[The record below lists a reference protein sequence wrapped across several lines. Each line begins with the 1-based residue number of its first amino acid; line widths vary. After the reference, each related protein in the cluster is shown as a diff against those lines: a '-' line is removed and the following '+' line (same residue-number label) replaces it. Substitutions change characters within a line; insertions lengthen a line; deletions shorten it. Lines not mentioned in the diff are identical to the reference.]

1 MSDEHEYLREFCT
14 TVRHQDILDALQ
26 KSGGKKNQAW
36 RDSGIDGAHARR
48 VLKMLKERASQRTIR
63 HGDGSTEQVDESYLI
78 KGKSI
83 LYDDA
88 GNVKIQW
95 VKTDI
100 EKQNQNELLQE
111 YVESLCTFDPAEPA
125 PVENHYK
132 LDDELMSAIF
142 IGDAHVGMKAWS
154 QDTRGMDFDTKIAE
168 SLLRGAVD
176 NLVSRAPN
184 SDIGLLV
191 DVGDF
196 QHANDSHGATY
207 SGTQVDVDTRQGKTL
222 RTSADIMCYAIGRML
237 EKFSKVIV
245 VVARGNHNPDAAQ
258 AVQLI
263 LEFYYKNE
271 PRVSVLPTEGF
282 FHYLEFGKNLLGINH
297 GNKIKPQKLVSVMA
311 RDMPTAW
318 GRCTYRMWCLGHWHH
333 QNTLELDGCIVQKFG
348 TLAPSDSY
356 HAEHG
361 YGSSAVMEMITFRK
375 SGGRHSTLIYEIE
388 KPKNEPD
395 MRID

>member
-1 MSDEHEYLREFCT
+1 MSDDYEYLREFCT
-14 TVRHQDILDALQ
+14 TARQGDVLDALK
-26 KSGGKKNQAW
+26 KSGGKKNKAW
-36 RDSGIDGAHARR
+36 RDSAIDGAYGRR
-48 VLKMLKERASQRTIR
+48 VLKILRDRAAQKTIT
-63 HGDGSTEQVDESYLI
+63 HGDGSTESVDNSYLI

-83 LYDDA
+83 LYDEA
-88 GNVKIQW
+88 GNIKIQW
-95 VKTDI
+95 VKTSM
-100 EKQNQNELLQE
+100 EKEQESQLLQE
-111 YVESLCTFDPAEPA
+111 YAESLCNFDPAKPK
-125 PVENHYK
+125 PIHSK
-132 LDDELMSAIF
+132 DTDDELMSSIF
-142 IGDAHVGMKAWS
+142 IGDAHVGARS
-154 QDTRGMDFDTKIAE
+154 FSSDTRGSENSTELSAGM
-168 SLLRGAVD
+168 LRGAVD

-184 SDIGLLV
+184 SEIGLLV

-196 QHANDSHGATY
+196 MHADNSKGQTF
-207 SGTQVDVDTRQGKTL
+207 SGTQLDVDTKYGTTL
-222 RTSADIMCYAIGRML
+222 RTSASIMSYSIDRML

-245 VVARGNHNPDAAQ
+245 VVARGNHNLDSAQ
-258 AVQLI
+258 AVSLL

>member
-1 MSDEHEYLREFCT
+1 MTDEFEYLREFCT
-14 TVRHQDILDALQ
+14 TVRHHDILDALQ
-26 KSGGKKNQAW
+26 KSDGKRNQAW
-36 RDSGIDGAHARR
+36 RAGGIDGSHGRR
-48 VLKMLKERASQRTIR
+48 TLKMLKERASQKTIT
-63 HGDGSTEQVDESYLI
+63 HGDGSTESVDESYLI

-83 LYDDA
+83 LYDEA

-100 EKQNQNELLQE
+100 EKQNQNELLHE
-111 YVESLCTFDPAEPA
+111 YVESLCSFDPAEPK
-125 PVENHYK
+125 PMENNYK

-154 QDTRGMDFDTKIAE
+154 QDTRGMDFDTNIAE
-168 SLLRGAVD
+168 GLLRGAVD
-176 NLVSRAPN
+176 NLVARAPN

-271 PRVSVLPTEGF
+271 PRVEVLPTEGF
-282 FHYLEFGKNLLGINH
+282 FHYLQWGKWLIGVNH
-297 GNKIKPQKLVSVMA
+297 GDKIKPSKLVSVMA
-311 RDMPTAW
+311 RDMAKAW
-318 GRCTYRMWCLGHWHH
+318 GECSHRMWALGHFHH

-348 TLAPSDSY
+348 ALTPPDSW
-356 HAEHG
+356 HAGQG
-361 YGSSAVMEMITFRK
+361 YGSNSVMEMITFK
-375 SGGRHSTLIYEIE
+375 KQGGKHSTLIYELDKII
-388 KPKNEPD
+388 NEPD
-395 MRID
+395 IIIE